1 MCGFGIRG
9 IHRDHLARPPSRP
22 VAILSDLITFA
33 QNTPVGSSKVPF
45 AQRPPSDPWSP
56 FMSLSL
62 MNSCTQSPP
71 VRILEVPL
79 SNYFAQRPLSDPR
92 NPFRPDPFVGS
103 SKSHVS
109 VSPKD
114 PRRIVE
120 VPFST
125 YCDQRAP
132 VGSSKSPS
140 QLRPETL
147 PSDPRSPF
155 RPETLRRILEV
166 PFSNHLII

>member
-9 IHRDHLARPPSRP
+9 IHLVRPPSRP

-71 VRILEVPL
+71 P
-79 SNYFAQRPLSDPR
+79 S
-92 NPFRPDPFVGS
+92 
-103 SKSHVS
+103 
-109 VSPKD
+109 
-114 PRRIVE
+114 
-120 VPFST
+120 
-125 YCDQRAP
+125 
-132 VGSSKSPS
+132 GSSKSPC
-140 QLRPETL
+140 L
-147 PSDPRSPF
+147 F
-155 RPETLRRILEV
+155 RPETPLGSSKSLSPRSLRRILEV
-166 PFSNHLII
+166 PCVRFAQRPPSDRRSPFLYLLRPESSRRILQVPFSIAPRDPPVGSSKSLSPRDPPSHPRSPLL